1 MNLPSDTPRLPKW
14 IFLTGD
20 AALLA
25 TAWIIYDQSGRPF
38 TGVPLVAFAACVI
51 AAGVIGV
58 IPFVSD
64 YARRQD
70 EALDD
75 RQRSLQALSV
85 TVAASAE
92 QIAIAAT
99 GLQGIA
105 EAAQENFAKLETLSK
120 VIGENIAELKTV
132 LERSRKDG
140 GESAAKLESAAKAI
154 AASVGGVESAV
165 AKASVDSQGR
175 SEALSKQILEKI
187 AEVRALQAGARKDE
201 GDAASKLEAV
211 AKKLAAAVASLEASA
226 DAPAKAATPV
236 VIEHVPVLTTEVPPV
251 LPSRIVEIKPAVA
264 SSFSPFDEAAAPA
277 APAAPA
283 SEAQAAPAAAPAP
296 APRKRGPRKA
306 PAAPTPAPAPAPAEE
321 AKPAEPESQ
330 LSPPEVAEPAVS
342 TDGSTRL
349 MVTAYIGI
357 GNRLFIRGDGPG
369 LSWEKGVPLSFVSI
383 GKWRWETA
391 EATKPI
397 KFKLYKNDE
406 AECSALGELSVE
418 PGAQQDLTAVF

>member
-20 AALLA
+20 AALLV

-38 TGVPLVAFAACVI
+38 TGAPLVAFVACVI

-85 TVAASAE
+85 TVAAAAE

-105 EAAQENFAKLETLSK
+105 EAAQENFSKLEALSK
-120 VIGENIAELKTV
+120 VIGENIAELKSV

-140 GESAAKLESAAKAI
+140 GESAAKLEAAAKAI
-154 AASVGGVESAV
+154 ASSVGGVESAV
-165 AKASVDSQGR
+165 AKAALDSQGR
-175 SEALSKQILEKI
+175 SEALSKQVLDKI
-187 AEVRALQAGARKDE
+187 AEVRAQQAGARKDE

-211 AKKLAAAVASLEASA
+211 AKKLAAAIASLEVSA
-226 DAPAKAATPV
+226 AAPAKAAAPV

-251 LPSRIVEIKPAVA
+251 PPSRIVEIKPAVA

-277 APAAPA
+277 APAPEAQPAPA
-283 SEAQAAPAAAPAP
+283 PAPAP

-306 PAAPTPAPAPAPAEE
+306 PAAQPPAPAPVPAEE
-321 AKPAEPESQ
+321 AKPAESESQ
-330 LSPPEVAEPAVS
+330 LSPPEVAEPAIS
-342 TDGSTRL
+342 ADGSTRL

-369 LSWEKGVPLSFVSI
+369 LSWDKGVPLSFVSI

>member
-38 TGVPLVAFAACVI
+38 TGMPLLAFAACVI
-51 AAGVIGV
+51 VAVVIGV

-105 EAAQENFAKLETLSK
+105 EAAQENFAKSESLSK
-120 VIGENIAELKTV
+120 AIGERIAELKAA
-132 LERSRKDG
+132 LEGSRKDG
-140 GESAAKLESAAKAI
+140 GESASKLESAAKAI
-154 AASVGGVESAV
+154 ASSVGGVESAV
-165 AKASVDSQGR
+165 SKAAHAAQENAGR
-175 SEALSKQILEKI
+175 AEALTKQVLEKL
-187 AEVRALQAGARKDE
+187 AELRALEAGSKKDQADVVSR
-201 GDAASKLEAV
+201 LEAV
-211 AKKLAAAVASLEASA
+211 AKRLAEAAASR
-226 DAPAKAATPV
+226 PAAAEPLPV
-236 VIEHVPVLTTEVPPV
+236 VAPEVPPV
-251 LPSRIVEIKPAVA
+251 LPDRIVEIKPAVA
-264 SSFSPFDEAAAPA
+264 SSYSPFGASATPAAAEAQVAPA
-277 APAAPA
+277 ATPAP
-283 SEAQAAPAAAPAP
+283 EAAPAP

-306 PAAPTPAPAPAPAEE
+306 AAAQPPPQPE
-321 AKPAEPESQ
+321 AKPEPEPKPKPAESESQ

-342 TDGSTRL
+342 ADGSTRL
-349 MVTAYIGI
+349 VVTAYIGI
-357 GNRLFIRGDGPG
+357 GNRLFIRGEGPG
-369 LSWEKGVPLSFVSI
+369 LSWDRGVPLSFVSI

-391 EATKPI
+391 EATKAVR
-397 KFKLYKNDE
+397 FKLYKNDE
-406 AECSALGELSVE
+406 AECSALGELTVE